1 MFDVGFSELLMI
13 AVVALLVLGPER
25 LPRAA
30 RMAGL
35 WARRARAQW
44 HSIRAEL
51 ESEMAADDLRRSMA
65 EAENA
70 VRETTREVTALT
82 PPGRDDQGDGNGTD
96 PRG

>member
-44 HSIRAEL
+44 HSVRAEL
-51 ESEMAADDLRRSMA
+51 ESELAADDLRRRMA
-65 EAENA
+65 EAETA
-70 VRETTREVTALT
+70 MRETTREVTTLA
-82 PPGRDDQGDGNGTD
+82 PPRRDEPGDGNGT
-96 PRG
+96 GTGG